1 MLQSADPRLEHA
13 ELMPTATNNNH
24 AMLAN
29 NALLTAL
36 VNERKRSD
44 AASFWL
50 LAVVMSRTWLADTDN
65 PSLFSEIFWLTVSGA
80 TLLRWL
86 YLSWFNSRAWKLEV
100 DALRAA
106 HTPAAAAAAAAAG
119 GARVFEVVAL
129 PAGPDA
135 LNQSNG
141 V

>member
-1 MLQSADPRLEHA
+1 MIRLLQSADPRLEHA

-50 LAVVMSRTWLADTDN
+50 FAVVLSRTWLAYTPN
-65 PSLFSEIFWLTVSGA
+65 PDPGWELYWEAVSSA
-80 TLLRWL
+80 IVFRWL
-86 YLSWFNSRAWKLEV
+86 YLHCINNRAWELEV

-106 HTPAAAAAAAAAG
+106 HTPAAA
-119 GARVFEVVAL
+119 L

>member
-1 MLQSADPRLEHA
+1 LLQSADPRLEHA

-29 NALLTAL
+29 NALLTAF

-50 LAVVMSRTWLADTDN
+50 FAVVISRTWLVDTPN
-65 PSLFSEIFWLTVSGA
+65 PDPDWVLFWYVVSSA
-80 TLLRWL
+80 IVLRWL
-86 YLSWFNSRAWKLEV
+86 YLHYYINNRAWKLEV

-119 GARVFEVVAL
+119 GARVVAL